1 VLSDDPNAAPP
12 PSRVTPPGAPAPPRD
27 PLGLEALGLLASGI
41 AHDFNNILAA
51 VRGNAGLARDALSG
65 PTPDVAAARD
75 DLVEVERAVERAS
88 ALVRQLLAFGRRQAR
103 APEPLDLNRLVRD
116 AATLLRV
123 LVGEE
128 VRLTLRLDPE
138 VPPVHAD
145 RSQVE
150 QVLMN
155 LVLNGR
161 DAIAEAR
168 AAGGEARPAGG
179 ALTIT
184 TEVESVAGADV
195 RRTGVP
201 AAGPYVRLAV
211 RDDGA
216 GMSDAT
222 RARIFEPFF
231 TTKAPDRGTG
241 LGLAAVWGIVRQS
254 GGGIYVE
261 SEPGKGST
269 FSVYLPVAVPRR
281 SQAPEAPAHA
291 AEAPFGAVPAVPEA
305 APHGATSRTGPTG
318 PAGPRPTTTTVLLAE
333 DDHAVRRVAARIL
346 RNAGYRVLE
355 AGDGRSA
362 LALWRAH
369 ATEVEALVADVRMP
383 QLRGD
388 DLAAAVLA
396 EAPHLP
402 VVLMTGFAEEPTAL
416 GVAPVTPAP
425 AGGAA
430 TGPAVRLLA
439 KPFAAAEL
447 LGRLG
452 DALAAAP
459 RPGGAVAGGVGAG

>member
-1 VLSDDPNAAPP
+1 MTDDRNAGPP
-12 PSRVTPPGAPAPPRD
+12 ASVPADEGGPAPGAAASMRE

-51 VRGNAGLARDALSG
+51 VRGNAGLARDALAG
-65 PTPDVAAARD
+65 PVPDVAAARD
-75 DLVEVERAVERAS
+75 DLVEVERAVDRAS

-123 LVGEE
+123 LLGEE
-128 VRLTLRLDPE
+128 VHLTLRLDPE
-138 VPPVHAD
+138 APPVHAD

-161 DAIAEAR
+161 DAIAEAAR
-168 AAGGEARPAGG
+168 AGRAGG

-184 TEVESVAGADV
+184 TDVESVAAADL

-201 AAGPYVRLAV
+201 AAGPYVRLTV

-216 GMSDAT
+216 GMSEAT
-222 RARIFEPFF
+222 RERIFEPFF

-254 GGGIYVE
+254 GGGINVE
-261 SEPGKGST
+261 SVPGQGST
-269 FSVYLPVAVPRR
+269 FAVYLPIAVPRR
-281 SQAPEAPAHA
+281 PPVPDVGGHAPALAGA
-291 AEAPFGAVPAVPEA
+291 AAGSGRVGGGLDGAARA
-305 APHGATSRTGPTG
+305 
-318 PAGPRPTTTTVLLAE
+318 TTTVLLAE

-369 ATEVEALVADVRMP
+369 AAEVGALVADVRMP

-396 EAPHLP
+396 ESPHLP
-402 VVLMTGFAEEPTAL
+402 TVLMTGFAEEPTAV
-416 GVAPVTPAP
+416 GATSEGGRPA
-425 AGGAA
+425 A
-430 TGPAVRLLA
+430 AVRLLA
-439 KPFAAAEL
+439 KPFAAADL
-447 LGRLG
+447 LGRVAE
-452 DALAAAP
+452 ALSASP
-459 RPGGAVAGGVGAG
+459 RPGGAVAGGVGAD

>member
-1 VLSDDPNAAPP
+1 VTTRTPRRPRRGRCRRARLRRRATRSASRRSACWRAGSRTTSTTSSRRCAA
-12 PSRVTPPGAPAPPRD
+12 TP
-27 PLGLEALGLLASGI
+27 
-41 AHDFNNILAA
+41 
-51 VRGNAGLARDALSG
+51 GLARDALSG

-168 AAGGEARPAGG
+168 AAGGAARPAGG

-281 SQAPEAPAHA
+281 APAAEAPAHA
-291 AEAPFGAVPAVPEA
+291 GAAPFGAAPAVPEA
-305 APHGATSRTGPTG
+305 RRTAPRRGRDRRGRRAPGR
-318 PAGPRPTTTTVLLAE
+318 PRPRCCWRRTTTRYDGWPRASSGTRATGCS
-333 DDHAVRRVAARIL
+333 RR
-346 RNAGYRVLE
+346 G
-355 AGDGRSA
+355 
-362 LALWRAH
+362 
-369 ATEVEALVADVRMP
+369 T
-383 QLRGD
+383 
-388 DLAAAVLA
+388 
-396 EAPHLP
+396 
-402 VVLMTGFAEEPTAL
+402 
-416 GVAPVTPAP
+416 
-425 AGGAA
+425 GGARSRCGARTRPRSRRSWPTCGCRSCAA
-430 TGPAVRLLA
+430 TTWP
-439 KPFAAAEL
+439 
-447 LGRLG
+447 
-452 DALAAAP
+452 P
-459 RPGGAVAGGVGAG
+459 RCSPRRRTFRWC

>member
-1 VLSDDPNAAPP
+1 VSDARGTGAGETA
-12 PSRVTPPGAPAPPRD
+12 PSRPPAARE

-51 VRGNAGLARDALSG
+51 VRGNVGLARDALAG

-75 DLVEVERAVERAS
+75 DLAEVDRAVERAS

-103 APEPLDLNRLVRD
+103 APEPLDLNGLVRE

-128 VRLTLRLDPE
+128 VRLTLRLPPE
-138 VPPVHAD
+138 MPPVHAD

-161 DAIAEAR
+161 DAIVEAAE
-168 AAGGEARPAGG
+168 GGRPASGG
-179 ALTIT
+179 ALTIAT
-184 TEVESVAGADV
+184 DIESVARTDL

-201 AAGPYVRLAV
+201 APGTYVRLTV

-216 GMSDAT
+216 GMDDTT

-231 TTKAPDRGTG
+231 TTKSPDRGTG

-254 GGGIYVE
+254 GGGISVE
-261 SEPGKGST
+261 SVPGEGST
-269 FSVYLPVAVPRR
+269 FAVYLPIAVPHAR
-281 SQAPEAPAHA
+281 PVTPAA
-291 AEAPFGAVPAVPEA
+291 RPGVGIEVPGPSAGGGA
-305 APHGATSRTGPTG
+305 APGV
-318 PAGPRPTTTTVLLAE
+318 TVLLAE

-369 ATEVEALVADVRMP
+369 MPHVDVLVADVRMP

-388 DLAAAVLA
+388 DLAAAVRA
-396 EAPHLP
+396 ESVHFP
-402 VVLMTGFAEEPTAL
+402 VVLMTGFAEEPTAP
-416 GVAPVTPAP
+416 GGEPAAEP
-425 AGGAA
+425 AAV
-430 TGPAVRLLA
+430 PSVRLLA
-439 KPFAAAEL
+439 KPFAAVDL
-447 LGRLG
+447 LTCVT

-459 RPGGAVAGGVGAG
+459 PRARDAVAGDAVTGGAVSG

>member
-1 VLSDDPNAAPP
+1 
-12 PSRVTPPGAPAPPRD
+12 
-27 PLGLEALGLLASGI
+27 
-41 AHDFNNILAA
+41 

-88 ALVRQLLAFGRRQAR
+88 ALVRQLLAFGPAAGAR
-103 APEPLDLNRLVRD
+103 ARTARPQPAGARRRD
-116 AATLLRV
+116 AAARAR
-123 LVGEE
+123 GRE

-416 GVAPVTPAP
+416 GVAPVPRAGRLLTTVPAARTAGRRARGARPAALARRRRGGRCPAASAP
-425 AGGAA
+425 A
-430 TGPAVRLLA
+430 
-439 KPFAAAEL
+439 
-447 LGRLG
+447 
-452 DALAAAP
+452 
-459 RPGGAVAGGVGAG
+459 

>member
-1 VLSDDPNAAPP
+1 VRGGDPVSDPRAPAAGGSAPGGDAAAVPP
-12 PSRVTPPGAPAPPRD
+12 PPARE

-51 VRGNAGLARDALSG
+51 VRGNAGLARDALAG
-65 PTPDVAAARD
+65 PTPDIAAARD

-103 APEPLDLNRLVRD
+103 TPEPLDLNRLVRD
-116 AATLLRV
+116 ASTLLRV

-128 VRLTLRLDPE
+128 IRLTLRLDPE

-155 LVLNGR
+155 LVVNGR
-161 DAIAEAR
+161 DAIVEA
-168 AAGGEARPAGG
+168 AATGTGPDAG
-179 ALTIT
+179 LTIAT
-184 TEVESVAGADV
+184 AVESVTPSEV
-195 RRTGVP
+195 RRAGVP
-201 AAGPYVRLAV
+201 APGPYVRLTV

-216 GMSDAT
+216 GMTQAT
-222 RARIFEPFF
+222 RERIFEPFF
-231 TTKAPDRGTG
+231 TTKSPDRGTG

-254 GGGIYVE
+254 GGGIVVE
-261 SEPGKGST
+261 SAPGEGST
-269 FSVYLPVAVPRR
+269 FAVYLPIAVPRTR
-281 SQAPEAPAHA
+281 AGAPDAAAHGGVGA
-291 AEAPFGAVPAVPEA
+291 AASGPGGAA
-305 APHGATSRTGPTG
+305 G
-318 PAGPRPTTTTVLLAE
+318 GPRGRPATTVILAE
-333 DDHAVRRVAARIL
+333 DDHAVRRVTARIL

-369 ATEVEALVADVRMP
+369 AAEVDLLVADVRMP

-388 DLAAAVLA
+388 DLAAAVRA
-396 EAPHLP
+396 ESPEFP
-402 VVLMTGFAEEPTAL
+402 VLLMTGFAEEPT
-416 GVAPVTPAP
+416 GGGSAP
-425 AGGAA
+425 ASA
-430 TGPAVRLLA
+430 PLRLLT

-447 LGRLG
+447 LARVTE
-452 DALAAAP
+452 ALADAP
-459 RPGGAVAGGVGAG
+459 RRGPTATGGSAGGRTVVPPTPR

>member
-1 VLSDDPNAAPP
+1 VLSDDPNAVP
-12 PSRVTPPGAPAPPRD
+12 PSSRAASAGAPVPPRD

-128 VRLTLRLDPE
+128 VRLTLRLDAE

-168 AAGGEARPAGG
+168 AAGGAAGPAGG

-222 RARIFEPFF
+222 RGRIFEPFF

-281 SQAPEAPAHA
+281 APATEAPAHA
-291 AEAPFGAVPAVPEA
+291 GA
-305 APHGATSRTGPTG
+305 GTSTTGPR
-318 PAGPRPTTTTVLLAE
+318 ATTTTVLLAE

-369 ATEVEALVADVRMP
+369 ATEVDALVADVRMP

-416 GVAPVTPAP
+416 GAAPAP
-425 AGGAA
+425 PAPSGGSA